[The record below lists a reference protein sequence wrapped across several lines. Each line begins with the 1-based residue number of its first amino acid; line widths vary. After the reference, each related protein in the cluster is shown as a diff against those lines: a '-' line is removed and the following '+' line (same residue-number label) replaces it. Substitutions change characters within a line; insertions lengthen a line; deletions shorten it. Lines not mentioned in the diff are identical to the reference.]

1 MPSMRRRFLA
11 AATAALL
18 AIAAPA
24 RGQALAAHPPPHVR
38 PEKELRTLFDEALRR
53 SPTLRDVVERLEEM
67 DVTVYIRHHDLG
79 MSGLD
84 GRVALLSMHGTH
96 RYLVI
101 ELACGRADLQ
111 AMATLGHELFHAG
124 EIASEPSVVDAE
136 TMATY
141 YARIGKLTGS
151 TDDGNRTYET
161 RAAAAIGTRVRQ
173 ELLTSSTRNSNGT

>member
-1 MPSMRRRFLA
+1 MTLMRRTLLA
-11 AATAALL
+11 AATAGVL

-24 RGQALAAHPPPHVR
+24 RGQAVAGYPPPHVR
-38 PEKELRTLFDEALRR
+38 PENSLRALFDEALRR
-53 SPTLRDVVERLEEM
+53 SPTLRDVVDRLEEM
-67 DVTVYIRHHDLG
+67 DVTVYIRSHELG
-79 MSGLD
+79 TAGLD
-84 GRVALLSMHGTH
+84 GRVALLSVNGTH

-101 ELACGRADLQ
+101 ELACGRSDLQ

-124 EIASEPSVVDAE
+124 EIASEPSVVDAA

-151 TDDGNRTYET
+151 EEGKRTYET
-161 RAAAAIGTRVRQ
+161 HAAAVMGTRVRQ